1 MAVVPEPA
9 SRGVADALV
18 ELDPHATSTKWPLDS
33 TQAEREA
40 RVLKKVGGIAAPLL
54 YGFRCTSPRI
64 ETPTMCMQ
72 FVPGRQTELSSATP
86 AELERRNPNL
96 VRGDIYSGDCELS
109 QSYLWRP
116 LPGYGSHRTP
126 VARWRFT
133 PPAGLRYTPND
144 VEVPLQNRQD
154 FFVIEARRGDAV
166 QQTWLDLTRVGLLTK
181 ESAGGILLYGAD
193 LGTGRALAGMRI
205 TVPSINVT
213 DPV

>member
-86 AELERRNPNL
+86 AEIERLASVVGWVHRRPADDLVDGPSSPDNL
-96 VRGDIYSGDCELS
+96 A
-109 QSYLWRP
+109 SYADGRLHSIMSTLVWARDP
-116 LPGYGSHRTP
+116 LPAAIQPR
-126 VARWRFT
+126 
-133 PPAGLRYTPND
+133 LRGAAD
-144 VEVPLQNRQD
+144 SLQR
-154 FFVIEARRGDAV
+154 
-166 QQTWLDLTRVGLLTK
+166 
-181 ESAGGILLYGAD
+181 S
-193 LGTGRALAGMRI
+193 
-205 TVPSINVT
+205 
-213 DPV
+213 